1 VGQTVSTQD
10 FFIPF
15 GTHIATDVGPTGRML
30 LNSTQ
35 PVSIGTAG
43 KIGLMLFD
51 GTAGQKFS
59 LFANNSSFS
68 SCSLLVLDPYGR
80 QLTSMTCTG
89 TGQFSGEQTLAYTG
103 TYTIGIDP
111 GSATGSVSINLN
123 GFSDQTGVLIPGVPV
138 NIKTSYPGQRAIY
151 SFSGTAGQ
159 VVSLA
164 VTNST
169 YSGDCP
175 NVSIRNPNGTTLA
188 STTICGGSSSSLSN
202 ETLPTTGT
210 YTVLVNPGVATGG
223 YTYTL
228 TQNIT
233 QSLPFYRPLTVS
245 SALAGQSFD
254 LTFSGTAAQQV
265 VSLVIT
271 NNSYP
276 CGGPP
281 LFYGNLNVSIL
292 KPDGTTLVSD
302 NALCG
307 SDSLNNVN
315 LPTTGTYTVLVNPGA
330 TTGGVTFTLTPN
342 ITEPIVFNTPLSVSS
357 SLAGQVFD
365 LTFSG
370 TAAQVVSLVI
380 TNNSYPCGGPPL
392 FYGNLNVSILKPDG
406 TTLVSDNALCGSG
419 SLNNVSLPTTGTY
432 TVLVNPKMT
441 TGGATFDLTSP

>member
-1 VGQTVSTQD
+1 
-10 FFIPF
+10 
-15 GTHIATDVGPTGRML
+15 M
-30 LNSTQ
+30 
-35 PVSIGTAG
+35 
-43 KIGLMLFD
+43 
-51 GTAGQKFS
+51 
-59 LFANNSSFS
+59 
-68 SCSLLVLDPYGR
+68 
-80 QLTSMTCTG
+80 
-89 TGQFSGEQTLAYTG
+89 
-103 TYTIGIDP
+103 
-111 GSATGSVSINLN
+111 
-123 GFSDQTGVLIPGVPV
+123 
-138 NIKTSYPGQRAIY
+138 
-151 SFSGTAGQ
+151 
-159 VVSLA
+159 
-164 VTNST
+164 TNST

-233 QSLPFYRPLTVS
+233 QSLPFNSPLTVS

-406 TTLVSDNALCGSG
+406 TTLVSDNALCGSD
-419 SLNNVSLPTTGTY
+419 SLNNVNLPTTGTY
-432 TVLVNPKMT
+432 TVLVNPGAT
-441 TGGATFDLTSP
+441 TGGVTFTLTPNITEPIVFNTPLSVSSSLAGQVFDLTFSGTAAQVVSLVITNNSYPCGGPPLFYGNLNVSILKPDGTTLVSDNALCGSDSLNNV